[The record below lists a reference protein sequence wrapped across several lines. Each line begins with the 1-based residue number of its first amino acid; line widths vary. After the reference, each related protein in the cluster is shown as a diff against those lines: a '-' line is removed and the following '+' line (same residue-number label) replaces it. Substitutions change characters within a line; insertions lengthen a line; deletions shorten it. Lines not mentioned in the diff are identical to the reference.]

1 MYTIKILDIIP
12 TSDEAKCLDLDPSAR
27 CALVEDGKGH
37 TRMLAYYPGSM
48 MLAFASG
55 SVPASFSAIR
65 GDVFVRFCCHLI
77 PSNADAGHLSGHD
90 ARTWMGYG
98 FTLGGL
104 VDWCDA
110 GITEP
115 SIAADLRRLGIDP
128 IAQREGLQEH
138 ADSLM
143 CDEMTVDEF
152 RVLVFREDA

>member
-12 TSDEAKCLDLDPSAR
+12 TPAEAKRLDLDPSAR

-37 TRMLAYYPGSM
+37 TRMLAYYPGSA
-48 MLAFASG
+48 MLAFA
-55 SVPASFSAIR
+55 SVPASFSAVR
-65 GDVFVRFCCHLI
+65 GDGFVRFCCHLI

-90 ARTWMGYG
+90 ARTWLGYG

-128 IAQREGLQEH
+128 IAQREALQECSD
-138 ADSLM
+138 ALM

-152 RVLVFREDA
+152 RAIVFRDDS